1 ANASGRGNHAAGS
14 GGQPNNTAGVS
25 HEEPAPEGPSRTVG
39 AAFAS
44 GALGVGQSSDTLL
57 TVYGCS
63 RMGTQVTCDTDL
75 SNQNESVTQIKS
87 MDQWKDVYLLD
98 DRGDHHM
105 RSMAI
110 FENNVGD
117 QRMQIDLPY
126 GEKSRYILVFNGVS
140 SNVKSVTLKSTKEV
154 LDIEG
159 ISVTTPNGGS
169 DGQAPQAPSGMQ
181 PANAPSG
188 HAQGVGKPPHS

>member
-1 ANASGRGNHAAGS
+1 
-14 GGQPNNTAGVS
+14 
-25 HEEPAPEGPSRTVG
+25 
-39 AAFAS
+39 
-44 GALGVGQSSDTLL
+44 
-57 TVYGCS
+57 
-63 RMGTQVTCDTDL
+63 MGTQVTCDTDL